1 MLRALQRLQRTH
13 TIMAYLR
20 FKLHMFLL
28 YYLSGAY
35 KNKVWVAKILNSS
48 VHQIETVFFFMC
60 KLKILLCRVELEK
73 DIFVLKHG
81 R

>member
-28 YYLSGAY
+28 YHISGAY
-35 KNKVWVAKILNSS
+35 KNKVWVAEILNSS
-48 VHQIETVFFFMC
+48 VHQIETVFFFHVQIENPFMSC
-60 KLKILLCRVELEK
+60 
-73 DIFVLKHG
+73 
-81 R
+81 